1 MNRSTN
7 GCWTCRIRH
16 RKCDEKHPICREC
29 ADRTIACHGY
39 GPKPKWIDNQWELQ
53 AELSRVKKTVNS
65 NFRRKKKLQAW
76 KASQARPSER
86 QNDPRQEGED
96 GYPASPDAPTTPE
109 MAFREA
115 QLLVHYLDY
124 IFPLQYPYY
133 KDEPSLGGRG
143 WLLWLLMKR
152 GPLHQA
158 VLTLSALHH
167 HTQSAG
173 APGNRESELI
183 GYHTNALQRLRQV
196 LQDCELDKF
205 AESRQQMVE
214 FLACGSALI
223 SFEVQLFRGGLDN
236 WRPHLDALTSVVNK
250 ILVPHPSTGTRESGD
265 GVDKA
270 QPFLVTKVL
279 WLDILA
285 STATGKAP
293 QTRYQRW
300 LQLDQIDMSRLMGCR
315 NWVMQ
320 AVGDISTISSR
331 KTGSGFSKSDELQ
344 LKALEQVLDE
354 GIERMNLGGVR
365 FEFPVRVSLTL
376 LTTREQEDRQALV
389 YAITMVFAT
398 AALVQIETMRNAP
411 SPSMRLYSRVARVV
425 DAMEGLPAGVTFR
438 GLAWPVATVGAVAAS
453 DQQSFFER
461 AMRDVL
467 DTSGSE
473 FTNCGTVLDV
483 LQRCWQHRRESGS
496 VWTWQDGMSA
506 MGICALLL

>member
-1 MNRSTN
+1 MNRSNN

-29 ADRTIACHGY
+29 ADRGITCHGY
-39 GPKPKWIDNQWELQ
+39 GPKPKWIDDEWKLQ
-53 AELSRVKKTVNS
+53 AELSRIKKTVNS
-65 NFRRKKKLQAW
+65 NLRRKKKLQAC
-76 KASQARPSER
+76 KASQARPSEH
-86 QNDPRQEGED
+86 QNDPRQEEED
-96 GYPASPDAPTTPE
+96 GYPAPPDAPTTPD

-143 WLLWLLMKR
+143 WLFWLLMKR

-173 APGNRESELI
+173 APGTRESELI

-196 LQDCELDKF
+196 LQDCDMDKF

-223 SFEVQLFRGGLDN
+223 SFELFRGGLDN
-236 WRPHLDALTSVVNK
+236 WRPHLDALASVVNK
-250 ILVPHPSTGTRESGD
+250 ILVPHPSTGARESED

-293 QTRYQRW
+293 QTRYQKW
-300 LQLDQIDMSRLMGCR
+300 LQLDQIDMSRLTGCR

-331 KTGSGFSKSDELQ
+331 KTRSGFSKSDELQ

-354 GIERMNLGGVR
+354 GIERMKLG
-365 FEFPVRVSLTL
+365 E
-376 LTTREQEDRQALV
+376 EDRQALV

-411 SPSMRLYSRVARVV
+411 SPGMRLYTRVARAIE
-425 DAMEGLPAGVTFR
+425 AMEDLPAGVTFR

-453 DQQSFFER
+453 DQQNFFER
-461 AMRDVL
+461 AMKDVL

-473 FTNCGTVLDV
+473 FTNCGTVLNV
-483 LQRCWQHRRESGS
+483 LRRCWQHQRESGL
-496 VWTWQDGMSA
+496 VWTWQDGMTA

>member
-1 MNRSTN
+1 MNRSNN

-29 ADRTIACHGY
+29 ADRSITCHGY
-39 GPKPKWIDNQWELQ
+39 GPKPKWIDDEWKLQ
-53 AELSRVKKTVNS
+53 AELSRIKKTVNS
-65 NFRRKKKLQAW
+65 NLRRKKKLQAC
-76 KASQARPSER
+76 KASQARPSEH
-86 QNDPRQEGED
+86 QNDPRQEEED
-96 GYPASPDAPTTPE
+96 GYPAPPDAPTTPD

-143 WLLWLLMKR
+143 WLFWLLMKR

-196 LQDCELDKF
+196 LQDCDMDKF

-223 SFEVQLFRGGLDN
+223 SFELFRGGLDN
-236 WRPHLDALTSVVNK
+236 WRPHLDALASVVNK
-250 ILVPHPSTGTRESGD
+250 ILVPHPSTGARESGD

-331 KTGSGFSKSDELQ
+331 KTRSGFLKSDELQ

-354 GIERMNLGGVR
+354 GIERMKLG
-365 FEFPVRVSLTL
+365 ED
-376 LTTREQEDRQALV
+376 DRQALV

-398 AALVQIETMRNAP
+398 AALCQIETLRNAP
-411 SPSMRLYSRVARVV
+411 SPGMRLYTRVAGAIE
-425 DAMEGLPAGVTFR
+425 AMEGLPAGVTFR
-438 GLAWPVATVGAVAAS
+438 GLVWPVATVGAVAAS

-461 AMRDVL
+461 AMKDVL

-473 FTNCGTVLDV
+473 FTNCGTVLNV
-483 LQRCWQHRRESGS
+483 LRRCWQHQRESGL
-496 VWTWQDGMSA
+496 VWTWQDGMTA
-506 MGICALLL
+506 MGICALLI